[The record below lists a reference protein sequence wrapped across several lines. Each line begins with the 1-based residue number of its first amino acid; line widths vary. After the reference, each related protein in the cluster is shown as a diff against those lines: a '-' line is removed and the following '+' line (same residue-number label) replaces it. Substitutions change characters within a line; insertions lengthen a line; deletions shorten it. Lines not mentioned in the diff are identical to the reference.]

1 MYPFFYMKLF
11 SVRILLFLCLY
22 CYQCFLLAGQWT
34 IQLENDVTFYEDGN
48 YTNGLM
54 FNWQSDYFS
63 SDKRSKTLPNV
74 LLWQK
79 KLLIEQKADLVNW
92 GVKLSQ
98 RMWTPSEIKIEE
110 PQPFDRPYAGV
121 LEFELHSAQYTN
133 QLAQKNWSTIG
144 IIGPSAGA
152 EKLQSLFHS
161 STGSSAPNG
170 WQYQIENQAVFSY
183 SYELDKL
190 FIRQKSFSYYQWE
203 FSGHGYGSL
212 SNLRS
217 EIATGLTFRWG
228 TNLAETF
235 GRLSSHYGQI
245 SNLTSLTKHYDFTL
259 FTRAQIGYRFNDVTI
274 TGDLP
279 YHSLVEVQHP
289 QAQLKLGFNLTF
301 PHFSILWSVNAYTRD
316 YQSDSDYWHGYGSLS
331 LSWRI

>member
-1 MYPFFYMKLF
+1 MKPFA
-11 SVRILLFLCLY
+11 VRILLFLCL
-22 CYQCFLLAGQWT
+22 CFYQCFLHAGQWT

-63 SDKRSKTLPNV
+63 PDNIDEKLPNV
-74 LLWQK
+74 LLWQNS
-79 KLLIEQKADLVNW
+79 LLIEQKNGLANW
-92 GVKLSQ
+92 GMKLSQ
-98 RMWTPSEIKIEE
+98 RMWTPDEIKIDI

-133 QLAQKNWSTIG
+133 KFTQKNWLTIG

-161 STGSSAPNG
+161 STGSSTPS
-170 WQYQIENQAVFSY
+170 WQYQIENQGIFSY

-190 FIRQKSFSYYQWE
+190 FIRQKSFSRYQWE

-217 EIATGLTFRWG
+217 EVATGLTFRWG
-228 TNLAETF
+228 TNLTETF

-245 SNLTSLTKHYDFTL
+245 SNLASLTEHYDFSL
-259 FTRAQIGYRFNDVTI
+259 FTRAQIGYRFNDLTI

-279 YHSLVEVQHP
+279 YQSQIEIQHP
-289 QAQLKLGFNLTF
+289 QAHLKIGVNLTF
-301 PHFSILWSVNAYTRD
+301 PHFSVLWSVNAYTRD